1 MWGAGDVPVSFHGEY
16 LHMNDFGCR
25 FGCFD
30 WHQGT
35 FLFFLA
41 LRVFGNIGLEGTEG
55 LLGTLCD
62 FNIENVMFF
71 LNYES
76 EAFGF

>member
-1 MWGAGDVPVSFHGEY
+1 MEFICNSS
-16 LHMNDFGCR
+16 
-25 FGCFD
+25 
-30 WHQGT
+30 T

-71 LNYES
+71 LNYEG